1 MWSPPASLLGDPHRD
16 VGAAIFLL
24 RGEDAETEP
33 LLRCALEA
41 RIADQD
47 QLSSAF
53 LGSDRDQTHPGPG
66 HRPQVAADI
75 APDRCGHSPGSLKT
89 TSPVARSR
97 RI

>member
-47 QLSSAF
+47 QLSTAF
-53 LGSDRDQTHPGPG
+53 LDGDRGQTHPDPG
-66 HRPQVAADI
+66 HRPKVAADL
-75 APDRCGHSPGSLKT
+75 APDR
-89 TSPVARSR
+89 
-97 RI
+97 